1 MSDQQDYD
9 LSKWKRGINAAEL
22 DTDEINAFIDWK
34 LTEYNKDK
42 WRDDNMWEVYLE
54 DFNTFTVDTFKAC
67 QQTLIRKLRSHLRSN
82 GVWVKV
88 DRRVTVAQSLFETL
102 GEEDPTEWS
111 NTEMR
116 EQLKKEG
123 FNSYRLPS
131 FQRQTSL
138 SRSPTPTAP
147 PAPPPASELPP
158 ELPSIEQPVDTPET
172 PTQEFATPSAT
183 LPATSG
189 FGKELANLAKLY
201 TEESKYSG
209 EDDNFDYKL
218 TIFHD
223 LCDRADVLS
232 RAKTKAFPTMLR
244 GLALGHYYLNI
255 NIRSTSPPSFDDLCN
270 LTRQYFEG
278 AEYKRGVLA
287 RWNPI
292 TLRQVMDKNPDK
304 SAGESLQI
312 LIKDLRHLQHGLD
325 SEFHTDKFLHNKLID
340 TCQGIPACQYA
351 CYKPADSLAGLINDL
366 RSSITTYNKSH
377 SESTS
382 TFFTDRRHHKWPDQ
396 DQRHPFNTT
405 AKPYNKKRCFVCDQ
419 EGYWSTQHSKE
430 EREEATRQYK
440 ERLRKRFEGDAK
452 QFITEYEGRDSN
464 GYNEEETLSSSE

>member
-1 MSDQQDYD
+1 MSDQPDYD
-9 LSKWKRGINAAEL
+9 LSKWKRGINAAEP

-54 DFNTFTVDTFKAC
+54 DFNTFTVDIFKAC

-102 GEEDPTEWS
+102 GEKDPTEWS

-131 FQRQTSL
+131 LQRQTAL
-138 SRSPTPTAP
+138 SRSPTP

-158 ELPSIEQPVDTPET
+158 ELPSTEQPVDTPET
-172 PTQEFATPSAT
+172 PTQEFATPLAT

-201 TEESKYSG
+201 TDESKYSG

-223 LCDRADVLS
+223 LCDRADVPS
-232 RAKTKAFPTMLR
+232 RAKTKAFPSMFR

-270 LTRQYFEG
+270 LTRQYFKG
-278 AEYKRGVLA
+278 AEYRRGVLA
-287 RWNPI
+287 RWNSI

-304 SAGESLQI
+304 SVGESLQI

-325 SEFHTDKFLHNKLID
+325 SEFRTDKFLHNKLID

-377 SESTS
+377 SESTF
-382 TFFTDRRHHKWPDQ
+382 TFFTDQRHHKWPDQ
-396 DQRHPFNTT
+396 DQRRPFNAT
-405 AKPYNKKRCFVCDQ
+405 AKPYNNKKRCFVCDPGRLLVYTALQ
-419 EGYWSTQHSKE
+419 RRARGSYKTIQ
-430 EREEATRQYK
+430 EATWEALW
-440 ERLRKRFEGDAK
+440 ERC
-452 QFITEYEGRDSN
+452 
-464 GYNEEETLSSSE
+464 